1 MYIYF
6 FQTSKYY
13 PSIFYSRN
21 IHPIF
26 PKKNQFPF
34 HQRFNVSL
42 ACTFPSKS
50 PDFLSKIVNVS
61 SEFHRSTLSTLA
73 LRVFVHGN
81 ETMHG
86 HERPP
91 ICQFVISRDIRY
103 ASVALHES
111 RAFSRL
117 DSKTSNKLQ
126 FEKAII
132 LVIIVRAILR
142 HSFDRTCNGNIV
154 SSSFANTQTDDDFLT
169 RVEDAFYLFGI
180 GDY

>member
-61 SEFHRSTLSTLA
+61 SEFHRSTLSHTAFLSTRTKRCTATNGHRYANSLSLA
-73 LRVFVHGN
+73 
-81 ETMHG
+81 T
-86 HERPP
+86 
-91 ICQFVISRDIRY
+91 RY

-132 LVIIVRAILR
+132 LVIVVRAILR

>member
-1 MYIYF
+1 MCIYF

-50 PDFLSKIVNVS
+50 PDFLSKIVKTFPVNFIVQPS
-61 SEFHRSTLSTLA
+61 QHLLSAFLSTGTKRCTATNGHRYANSLSLA
-73 LRVFVHGN
+73 
-81 ETMHG
+81 T
-86 HERPP
+86 
-91 ICQFVISRDIRY
+91 RY

>member
-50 PDFLSKIVNVS
+50 PDFRKKIVNVS

-86 HERPP
+86 HERPS
-91 ICQFVISRDIRY
+91 IYQFVISRDTIRI
-103 ASVALHES
+103 SRVARIACVLAVRLENLEQVAIRKGNYISNHCS
-111 RAFSRL
+111 RYSSLFFR
-117 DSKTSNKLQ
+117 SNVQWKYR
-126 FEKAII
+126 FFFFCE
-132 LVIIVRAILR
+132 
-142 HSFDRTCNGNIV
+142 HSNG
-154 SSSFANTQTDDDFLT
+154 
-169 RVEDAFYLFGI
+169 
-180 GDY
+180 

>member
-1 MYIYF
+1 
-6 FQTSKYY
+6 
-13 PSIFYSRN
+13 
-21 IHPIF
+21 
-26 PKKNQFPF
+26 
-34 HQRFNVSL
+34 
-42 ACTFPSKS
+42 
-50 PDFLSKIVNVS
+50 
-61 SEFHRSTLSTLA
+61 
-73 LRVFVHGN
+73 
-81 ETMHG
+81 MHA

-91 ICQFVISRDIRY
+91 ICQFVISRDTIRI
-103 ASVALHES
+103 SRVARIACVL
-111 RAFSRL
+111 AVRL
-117 DSKTSNKLQ
+117 ENLEQ